1 MELMGCLISDEW
13 GSKRTGECLHL
24 RSCCF
29 PVGVGGKAQHCR
41 GRAEQKQ
48 GYMLWSFVDGDD
60 CFFLQAAFSL
70 GAGEFLFMS
79 SFPRFYHCSVV
90 GRIVQGNKLDIPTQ
104 LLYLL
109 KYSIIL
115 MFFCD
120 FQTLSISQHAQ
131 RFLILTVVLLLIT
144 LLLQL

>member
-1 MELMGCLISDEW
+1 MERLSTAE
-13 GSKRTGECLHL
+13 GEQS
-24 RSCCF
+24 RNRDTCC
-29 PVGVGGKAQHCR
+29 GH
-41 GRAEQKQ
+41 
-48 GYMLWSFVDGDD
+48 FVDGDD

-120 FQTLSISQHAQ
+120 F
-131 RFLILTVVLLLIT
+131 
-144 LLLQL
+144 